1 MAACVVLG
9 PGGELVLQV
18 PAPADL
24 STCSM
29 VVPSGPEVIGN
40 PLALSAADGG
50 AIAGAVVLVWGA
62 GFVGRALIRA
72 LSLGESPDVQ
82 D

>member
-9 PGGELVLQV
+9 PSGELVLQV

-29 VVPSGPEVIGN
+29 VVLSGPEVIGN

-72 LSLGESPDVQ
+72 LFLGDSSDANE
-82 D
+82 